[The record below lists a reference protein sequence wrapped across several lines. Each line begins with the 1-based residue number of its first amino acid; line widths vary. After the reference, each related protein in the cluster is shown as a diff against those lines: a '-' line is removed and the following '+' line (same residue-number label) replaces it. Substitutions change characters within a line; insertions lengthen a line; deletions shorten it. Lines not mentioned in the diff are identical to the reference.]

1 MMASSTQDLHRA
13 RVTEACIW
21 LARFGYLRS
30 TEIALLMYPTAASS
44 ERLARRLMKSLS
56 DTQLVIERRESVCEP
71 VHYAL
76 SEAGARVVREATGAP
91 CSSGKDLIR
100 EVSRHRDA
108 SNIVCA
114 QAIAAGLDVLTDR
127 EIATSAN
134 PGLVGKVSDGL
145 IIDTWRDDGGDLVT
159 DYHWLEVENSKRGG
173 RDLLKLAGWFFRV
186 AFPDRSGLKSEYRD
200 GYLASVTFI
209 ISNPAARTIR
219 ERLIAQLDALAI
231 TGEERRWLDEHAP
244 GFIRTIDLTASE
256 AFTPP

>member
-1 MMASSTQDLHRA
+1 MASSTQELHRA
-13 RVTEACIW
+13 RVTEACAWI
-21 LARFGYLRS
+21 ARFGYLRS

-44 ERLARRLMKSLS
+44 ERLARRLMKSLA
-56 DTQLVIERRESVCEP
+56 DTQLVIERRASVSEP
-71 VHYAL
+71 LHYAL
-76 SEAGARVVREATGAP
+76 SEKGARLVREATGEP

-108 SNIVCA
+108 SNTICV
-114 QAIAAGLDVLTDR
+114 QAIAAGLQVMTDR

-134 PGLVGKVSDGL
+134 SGLVGKVSDGL
-145 IIDTWRDDGGDLVT
+145 IIDTWRDDGGEIVT

-173 RDLLKLAGWFFRV
+173 RDLLKLASWFFRI

-219 ERLIAQLDALAI
+219 ERLIAQLDTFAV
-231 TGEERRWLDEHAP
+231 TSEERRWLDEYAP
-244 GFIRTIDLTASE
+244 RFIKTIDLTAGE